1 VSWTCT
7 EQRNRKKTRF
17 RELKDQIAAK
27 GKGGDNGFKR
37 AAGLWCQFVPSGSAT
52 VGLFSSACLDSH
64 VPFWAQAKA
73 QTLPRASRLF
83 MVGSSSLA
91 QPALVS
97 PLATVIYKMPLA
109 RLRSLFA
116 VCFVLVTDIYYY
128 LSLHV
133 LSRRPFPRHARSLPS
148 APVLHPGTAGVSWL
162 CRSSRSL
169 ATITGLP

>member
-1 VSWTCT
+1 MRHDDDALERWVLWVCDKSRRKVKVSWTCT

-73 QTLPRASRLF
+73 QTFQELQ
-83 MVGSSSLA
+83 G
-91 QPALVS
+91 
-97 PLATVIYKMPLA
+97 Y
-109 RLRSLFA
+109 
-116 VCFVLVTDIYYY
+116 
-128 LSLHV
+128 
-133 LSRRPFPRHARSLPS
+133 
-148 APVLHPGTAGVSWL
+148 SWL
-162 CRSSRSL
+162 ALLPWHNQLSSR
-169 ATITGLP
+169 P